1 MFLPMT
7 NRMDLKLKFGGPW
20 TAFLLRVCLGSLGGG
35 LLFAAVAYGLGYK
48 DFSKGLFLGALLS
61 PLHLLGLKSMTGRIL
76 NAGQAQGPGLFRIY
90 HLLRWFLF
98 AFVIW
103 ALLTI
108 SVFCLLGALVS
119 YTWFLLVLAWV
130 GIKSAMP
137 ENKTPPSGL

>member
-1 MFLPMT
+1 
-7 NRMDLKLKFGGPW
+7 MDLKLKSRGPW
-20 TAFLLRVCLGSLGGG
+20 AAFLLQVCLGSLGGG
-35 LLFAAVAYGLGYK
+35 LLFAVAAFGLGYN

-76 NAGQAQGPGLFRIY
+76 NAGQAQGPALFRIY

-103 ALLTI
+103 ALLTV

-119 YTWFLLVLAWV
+119 YTWFLLVLAWI

-137 ENKTPPSGL
+137 GNKAPPSSL